1 VENSANNIIEQEE
14 NSDSP
19 SSRIKKLMQPY
30 IANII
35 IPEDLDYTKQVREWQ
50 VEEYL
55 KQAGY
60 ASLEDFKNRSK
71 F

>member
-1 VENSANNIIEQEE
+1 MENSANNIIEQEE
-14 NSDSP
+14 NSDAP